1 MTIKLFVFLVSDDE
15 NFIAQHK
22 ALLSRETDL
31 NVHRSAAD
39 CRNALSSRRPDL
51 ILLDAGLP
59 DDDAFKLNRELRDDF
74 DLADLYQVLIGT
86 ADDLARD
93 GVEADD
99 LLVKPVHEPVL
110 RHKLALL
117 GRIFSEKAAVRDQMA
132 YAQNVAFT
140 SMSAMGEL
148 GVVMQFLS
156 KSFGC
161 HNIQSVAALAIE
173 SLRQYELLGA
183 VYIVWEGDGI
193 AQTTE
198 GTALPESQR
207 SLIEQRRTLGR
218 ILEIDR
224 NLVVNFDHVTVLVS
238 NLPEDDAQRLGRIR
252 DNIATLAEGIESRIA
267 GKQLTPEQA
276 RDPSLRLKPM
286 NYEALKALVSNF
298 DFDTFYKAMGLPI
311 GQDVYVLDDGNVRE
325 RNAILGE
332 LPLADAKV
340 LLQWDLLRGAQP
352 YLTPEFIEPSMEF
365 SRVLYGNID
374 TPKREKLVANSIKPR
389 LGHAEEQGRCRSAD
403 RADPRRIPRTP
414 TE

>member
-39 CRNALSSRRPDL
+39 CRNALASRRPDL

-267 GKQLTPEQA
+267 GLLLEHDNVLKQQGIRYAAYEIRNSVKNLHARQMADLTHSRELIGRVIDEFEQA
-276 RDPSLRLKPM
+276 FLHTGIQPAIENQLIGDLVDLRRKISEIVGRPGEVHEQL
-286 NYEALKALVSNF
+286 NIVITAL
-298 DFDTFYKAMGLPI
+298 DTIAGT
-311 GQDVYVLDDGNVRE
+311 V
-325 RNAILGE
+325 
-332 LPLADAKV
+332 DA
-340 LLQWDLLRGAQP
+340 A
-352 YLTPEFIEPSMEF
+352 
-365 SRVLYGNID
+365 
-374 TPKREKLVANSIKPR
+374 
-389 LGHAEEQGRCRSAD
+389 
-403 RADPRRIPRTP
+403 
-414 TE
+414 